1 MYRNSVK
8 YISRLHSKTNF
19 RFVKQTIEESMRRAY
34 EFYDESICFLIRY
47 DFCEVKYDFMVD
59 TA

>member
-1 MYRNSVK
+1 
-8 YISRLHSKTNF
+8 
-19 RFVKQTIEESMRRAY
+19 MRRAY